1 MCKIADWVVFA
12 LLAACGVSDWR
23 KKTIPYVLL
32 MVLGIAVVV
41 FAFLCNGIS
50 VRMRVGGAVIG
61 VLFLL
66 ISKISREAIGYGD
79 SFLILF
85 LGIHMGSLATLG
97 VLFVAALLA
106 AVVSLFFLWK
116 CHWKRHAT
124 LPFVPFLTISYLGA
138 ILL

>member
-12 LLAACGVSDWR
+12 LLTACSVSDWR

-32 MVLGIAVVV
+32 LTLGIAVVA
-41 FAFLCNGIS
+41 FAFLCDGVS
-50 VRMRVGGAVIG
+50 VKMRVGGVLMG

-85 LGIHMGSLATLG
+85 IGIHMGSLVALG
-97 VLFVAALLA
+97 VLFIAALLT

>member
-1 MCKIADWVVFA
+1 MCQIADWVVFT
-12 LLAACGVSDWR
+12 LLAACSVIDWR
-23 KKTIPYVLL
+23 RKTIPYVLL
-32 MVLGIAVVV
+32 LALGIVVV
-41 FAFLCNGIS
+41 AFAFFCNGVS
-50 VRMRVGGAVIG
+50 VKMRVGGVLIG

-66 ISKISREAIGYGD
+66 ISKMSREAIGYGD

-85 LGIHMGSLATLG
+85 LGIHMGSFEALG

-116 CHWKRHAT
+116 CHWKRQAT